1 LVLPYHVHLPYYNKM
16 IKYNMISI
24 NYDKKD
30 SETKKVK
37 LMKQITVLKFLVV
50 LLTVFLV
57 NCQSFNPLIED
68 PRVSFNSVDI
78 ASIGLTGVNLV
89 ALVDVENPNSFSLP
103 MPKIDWELF
112 INDASVTNGVV
123 ENSQT
128 IASREKVT
136 LSFPVGVSYD
146 RLLATFSSLAGA
158 KETAYNIALDLRFPI
173 PLLEYKVFKRNY
185 SGVLPL
191 RL

>member
-1 LVLPYHVHLPYYNKM
+1 
-16 IKYNMISI
+16 MISI